1 MKTEHA
7 CEQEHVCKEEQER
20 EKEQERDQRTNGKCV
35 NREQK
40 AHSME
45 TEEDYGRHG
54 GIGKGE
60 RGKTRR

>member
-1 MKTEHA
+1 M
-7 CEQEHVCKEEQER
+7 CKEEQEK

-54 GIGKGE
+54 GIGKQEGE
-60 RGKTRR
+60 GKRRLM